1 MRDLPTRNS
10 SGSQALNVMRRPTFI
25 AKQAARPS
33 GLVGR
38 MLTSIMALETK
49 RFNSEV
55 LEHVLI
61 GPGQHI
67 LEIGFGHG
75 HTLQRVATA
84 HPEAR
89 FAGIDHAEDMVT
101 LVARR
106 CSSLIR
112 DGRLDIRAGTSQSL
126 PWPNESFDW
135 VFAVHTIYF
144 WQDLLTHLLE
154 IHRVLVPGGRVVL
167 GFREKN
173 AMTEKAL
180 PAEVYDLR
188 SVQDVTNLLRDGG
201 FAPHINGDHVSGLWI
216 AEGTRA

>member
-1 MRDLPTRNS
+1 
-10 SGSQALNVMRRPTFI
+10 MRRPTFI
-25 AKQAARPS
+25 AKQASRPS
-33 GLVGR
+33 GLAGR
-38 MLTSIMALETK
+38 VLTAIMALETK

-55 LEHVLI
+55 LERVLVR
-61 GPGQHI
+61 PGQRI

-75 HTLQRVATA
+75 YTLQRVATA

-89 FAGIDHAEDMVT
+89 FAGIDHAEDMVAM
-101 LVARR
+101 VARR

-112 DGRLDIRAGTSQSL
+112 DGRLDIRTGTSRSL

-144 WQDLLTHLLE
+144 WHDPSTHLSE
-154 IHRVLVPGGRVVL
+154 IHRVLVAGGHLVL

-188 SVQDVTNLLRDGG
+188 SAQEVADLLRAAG
-201 FAPHINGDHVSGLWI
+201 FASQIDDAHESGLWI
-216 AEGTRA
+216 AKGTRA